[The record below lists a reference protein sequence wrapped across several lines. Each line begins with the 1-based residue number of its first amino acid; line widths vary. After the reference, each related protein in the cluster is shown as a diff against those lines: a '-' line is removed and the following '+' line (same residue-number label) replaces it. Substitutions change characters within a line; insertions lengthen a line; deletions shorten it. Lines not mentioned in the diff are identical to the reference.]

1 MQEQRPGSGETMRR
15 MGLGVGLAIG
25 MGVGVALGAALH
37 NMGTGIAIGL
47 VFGAAVMVLFTFA
60 GSRMQREEQRRA
72 TEAGGVAAAEPGERG
87 AAGVGDAATGA
98 PHDAPPADDGDPL
111 GSDRDASEEPDQSS
125 GAAPGVA
132 GS

>member
-15 MGLGVGLAIG
+15 MGLGAGLAIG

-47 VFGAAVMVLFTFA
+47 VLGAAVMVLFTYA

-72 TEAGGVAAAEPGERG
+72 AEAGGGAAAEPGERG
-87 AAGVGDAATGA
+87 AAGVGDVATGA
-98 PHDAPPADDGDPL
+98 PHGARPGDEADLL
-111 GSDRDASEEPDQSS
+111 GSDRDAPDERDQSS
-125 GAAPGVA
+125 GAPGVA